1 MQSQK
6 ICIFR
11 KKDVLLCRLYP
22 ILIGMVFGIVFCL
35 IFTAAD
41 VFPEDDSSRTDSGRA
56 SGIDQAPWFS
66 FPYPGQWGNPTF
78 LASAVIAMISGP
90 VFRNLT
96 KL

>member
-1 MQSQK
+1 M
-6 ICIFR
+6 II
-11 KKDVLLCRLYP
+11 
-22 ILIGMVFGIVFCL
+22 GIVFCL

-41 VFPEDDSSRTDSGRA
+41 VFPEDDSSRTDTGRA

-90 VFRNLT
+90 VYPDQT
-96 KL
+96 KFLSFNWW